1 MPNRALIGSSNFLSL
16 VIYADIQTRLLVMF
30 LTSCFNVDL
39 SLGLIAFPFFIT
51 RTGGELSTRDL
62 QKMVQALPQYSDQ
75 IDKLSLHVEV
85 GFILSATNFKLFTV
99 ACLVLHCIAYKSNM
113 GLNGLIKILFFFPIP
128 ILWPS
133 FQMLCFFV
141 LSKKFMILS
150 VSCPE
155 NKFI

>member
-16 VIYADIQTRLLVMF
+16 VIYADLQTRLLVMF

-39 SLGLIAFPFFIT
+39 SLGLIAFLFFIT

-85 GFILSATNFKLFTV
+85 GFILSVTNFELFTV

-113 GLNGLIKILFFFPIP
+113 GLNGLIKILFFSPIP

-150 VSCPE
+150 VSGPE

>member
-16 VIYADIQTRLLVMF
+16 VIYADLQTRLLVMF

-39 SLGLIAFPFFIT
+39 SLGLIAFLFFIT

-85 GFILSATNFKLFTV
+85 GFILSVTNFELFTV

-113 GLNGLIKILFFFPIP
+113 GLNGLIKILFFFSYSDIMA
-128 ILWPS
+128 IFSNAL
-133 FQMLCFFV
+133 FLC
-141 LSKKFMILS
+141 S
-150 VSCPE
+150 E
-155 NKFI
+155 

>member
-1 MPNRALIGSSNFLSL
+1 
-16 VIYADIQTRLLVMF
+16 
-30 LTSCFNVDL
+30 
-39 SLGLIAFPFFIT
+39 
-51 RTGGELSTRDL
+51 
-62 QKMVQALPQYSDQ
+62 MVQALPQYSDQ

-85 GFILSATNFKLFTV
+85 GFILSVTNFELFTV

-150 VSCPE
+150 VSGPE

>member
-1 MPNRALIGSSNFLSL
+1 
-16 VIYADIQTRLLVMF
+16 
-30 LTSCFNVDL
+30 L
-39 SLGLIAFPFFIT
+39 SLGLIAFPFFVT

-85 GFILSATNFKLFTV
+85 GFILSATNFELFTV

-113 GLNGLIKILFFFPIP
+113 GLNGLIKILFFFFPIP

-150 VSCPE
+150 VSSPE

>member
-16 VIYADIQTRLLVMF
+16 VIYADLQTRLLVMF

-39 SLGLIAFPFFIT
+39 SLGLIAFLFFIT

-85 GFILSATNFKLFTV
+85 GFILSVTNFELFTV

-150 VSCPE
+150 VSGPE